1 MGKKTQQLL
10 LFLLVLATRI
20 PFLFYGY
27 GVEEDS
33 WGHVLN
39 AALMNETGIYEIS
52 RLPGHPLYE
61 ALLVIL
67 WNVHSPFLYNS
78 ISAVAS
84 AGAVVVFFRIVEM
97 HQVKLAFWWSLAF
110 GVVPVFFIS
119 STYTIDYSIALFFVL
134 LATEATM
141 NQKEERAGIWLAVAV
156 ATRITSLGMLLPMA
170 YLLLRD
176 KRKEKSVA
184 LRIRRA
190 TKLTFITAFLSL
202 VFFLP
207 VISRYG
213 IAFFDFHK
221 PPYPDIIE
229 AFYKMSIGVWGLV
242 GCLAIGFLLV
252 LLARK
257 KVFKWADKNA
267 MLFGLTFVVYA
278 VAYFRMPEKAAFW
291 LPVVPFFLLL
301 AAQHISTKMARFAIA
316 LLLISPFVFGINKT
330 DKYTGSAH
338 SALAATFGSSNGELF
353 IDPIQGPIINDLT
366 KRQTKMAAAEKIQ
379 YQLMIQRQATL
390 VIAGWWYAHL
400 EVDRRDGKWS
410 NANIALVYFASPE
423 ELKSWQEKGYQLRYL
438 PEQQAINDKKYR
450 TTFTAE
456 NATLFP
462 IE

>member
-39 AALMNETGIYEIS
+39 AALMNETGTYEIS

-67 WNVHSPFLYNS
+67 WKVHSPFLYN
-78 ISAVAS
+78 IFSAVTS
-84 AGAVVVFFRIVEM
+84 AGAATVFFRIAKIQ
-97 HQVKLAFWWSLAF
+97 HIKRAFWWSLAF
-110 GVVPVFFIS
+110 SLVPAIFIA
-119 STYTIDYSIALFFVL
+119 STYTIDYSIALFFML

-141 NQKEERAGIWLAVAV
+141 NQNEERAGIWLAVA
-156 ATRITSLGMLLPMA
+156 AAIRITSLGMLLPLC
-170 YLLLRD
+170 YLLLLD

-190 TKLTFITAFLSL
+190 TKLAITTGFVSL
-202 VFFLP
+202 LFFLP

-213 IAFFDFHK
+213 FDFFDFHK

-229 AFYKMSIGVWGLV
+229 ALYKMSIGVWGLV
-242 GCLAIGFLLV
+242 GCLAVAISFAILF
-252 LLARK
+252 RK
-257 KVFKWADKNA
+257 KAFKLADRSFMFFA
-267 MLFGLTFVVYA
+267 LTFFVYA
-278 VAYFRMPEKAAFW
+278 IAYFRMPEKAAFW
-291 LPVVPFFLLL
+291 LPVVPFFLLWT
-301 AAQHISTKMARFAIA
+301 AQHISTKMARLVIA
-316 LLLISPFVFGINKT
+316 LLLISPFIFGINKT
-330 DKYTGSAH
+330 DKYTGSKH

-353 IDPIQGPIINDLT
+353 IDPIQGPILNDLT
-366 KRQTKMAAAEKIQ
+366 KRQTKMAAAKKIE
-379 YQLMIQRQATL
+379 YQLMIQQQATL
-390 VIAGWWYAHL
+390 VIAGWWYAQL

-410 NANIALVYFASPE
+410 NANIVLVYFANPE
-423 ELKSWQEKGYQLRYL
+423 ELKYWQEKGYQLRYL
-438 PEQQAINDKKYR
+438 PEQQAINDQKYR